1 MINHNLKSIFIH
13 VPKCGGTSIEHVLQ
27 NESFVHEKHYH
38 TSHRELNKNYNSYY
52 KFAFVRN
59 PYDKI
64 VSEYKWFTNTKHK
77 YPVKRVKNF
86 YKGVDFKTFL
96 KIFTNWPKS
105 KSNHNPNKGDYYHG
119 LDYMHIL
126 QPINQMSY
134 IGRFENLQ
142 QDFNII
148 CNRIGIT
155 QQQLPHKYKIK
166 HKHYTEYYDEETKQI
181 VAEKFAKDIEYFGYK
196 FGE

>member
-27 NESFVHEKHYH
+27 NESFVHEQHHH
-38 TSHRELNKNYNSYY
+38 TSHRELNAKYNNYF
-52 KFAFVRN
+52 KFSFVRN

-64 VSEYKWFTNTKHK
+64 VSEYKWFTNTEHE
-77 YPVKRVKNF
+77 YPVKRVKDF

-142 QDFNII
+142 EDFNII

-155 QQQLPHKYKIK
+155 QQQLPHKYKTI
-166 HKHYTEYYDEETKQI
+166 HKHYTEYYDDETRQI
-181 VAEKFAKDIEYFGYK
+181 VAERYAKDIEYFGYK
-196 FGE
+196 FGD